1 MTVPNETSD
10 ENILVM
16 LDKMKAD
23 TGAVPGRNAI
33 MREAGI
39 GAGRA
44 TRLRQH
50 WSVARGVTL
59 PETKDIGGSDTPVLL
74 GTYRAPVRSTA
85 TNGNGGG
92 PDQADQTVPFARI
105 GPLEVDR
112 TETGPRNGH
121 ATELV
126 HPDRTGT
133 EVATRTGSDQT
144 AIVPETEPGPV
155 RVEADRTERTGP
167 VQGQPDRATQTV
179 SAWVAKSVPATLTY
193 VSRFGWVVV
202 LLAAF
207 GISWWSL
214 FELAKGYG
222 MPVILAAVVSLVFDG
237 AALIVAHLSH
247 QYALSQDSG
256 AGPRVV
262 LIGVL
267 AGSVFLN
274 WKHAQAMGFGLPA
287 SIMFAAPAAVAILL
301 FELQTGWDSR
311 QARRAN
317 GRVSDPLPVIG
328 RWGWIFHPVQ
338 SLGTVWQ
345 VSSARG
351 KHIRRAELDKW
362 ERP

>member
-1 MTVPNETSD
+1 MTVPNESSD
-10 ENILVM
+10 ENILAM
-16 LDKMKAD
+16 IDKMKAD
-23 TGAVPGRNAI
+23 TGQVPGRNEV

-39 GAGRA
+39 GASRA
-44 TRLRQH
+44 TRLRQK
-50 WSVARGVTL
+50 WASTRGL
-59 PETKDIGGSDTPVLL
+59 PLLET
-74 GTYRAPVRSTA
+74 TYRAPVRATA
-85 TNGNGGG
+85 TNGNGVG
-92 PDQADQTVPFARI
+92 PDHAADQTVQFAQI

-126 HPDRTGT
+126 HPDRTRT
-133 EVATRTGSDQT
+133 E
-144 AIVPETEPGPV
+144 IVPEAEPGPV
-155 RVEADRTERTGP
+155 QVEADWTGQTWP
-167 VQGQPDRATQTV
+167 VQGQPDRPTQTV

-214 FELAKGYG
+214 FELAQGFG

-274 WKHAQAMGFGLPA
+274 WKHAQALGFGMPA

-338 SLGTVWQ
+338 SIGTVWK

-351 KHIRRAELDKW
+351 KHIRRVELDKW
-362 ERP
+362 ERS